1 MDLSKLQANSFINR
15 KKTRT
20 QDYLPDLDIKNGVII
35 ADGSYIKILE
45 ITPLNF
51 RMKSPEEQSAIIAKY
66 ASWLKIAPDNF
77 SIKCIPKKVSIAE
90 YTAAF
95 EKRYEQESSETRREL
110 IQNHIQFARNESHL
124 SAIEHHFYLIFDYAG
139 KSDFLRPKTEDEII
153 LELNHQ
159 AKSLAS
165 QFATIGNGIVKN
177 EDEDFFLA
185 EFLYNYYNKRLTAV
199 EPFMSRVKRM
209 DEDYQK
215 LDEITNNRA
224 PQMLDMRDILAP
236 RSVDATHPNY
246 MIIDGLYYMFLAIS
260 ANDYPS
266 SISPTG
272 WLSALINTQWGVD
285 VDIFY
290 RKQNAT
296 EMLTKLKTRT
306 RMTNLTSA
314 DISENQNDYEEV
326 MNKKMALRSL
336 RAALMQE
343 QEDIYYT
350 YTFVTL
356 YAYSL
361 EELYRNREALEN
373 FARVNEMKFTDF
385 RNLQDHVFLSLAPYN
400 ALDARIAKMT
410 YHNVTSSAVAASYP
424 FTSFALQDEGG
435 ILLGIN
441 EENNSLVIYNN
452 FDETKYPN
460 KNITIFG
467 ESGRGKTFALLTIT
481 TRFSLLGV
489 QNFIIAPDKQDEFR
503 RICKQLD
510 GVFVDVS
517 PGSKAIINPLDIF
530 PIESL
535 NDAAIYG
542 KQMDETS
549 WVSGKID
556 SMEIWAKYL
565 YPEMTPKESALFK
578 NAVRRAYTKKGI
590 TDDNSSIFKDEA
602 RTEKVEMP
610 TLSDLYAELLADEE
624 ISEDLPYIF
633 SQFVRGGAYG
643 NMDGQ
648 TNIDLTKN
656 YIVFGTENLKGSI
669 QAATM
674 FIILEYIW
682 SVARSD
688 KTKKKIIAL
697 DEGWKLLDAKNE
709 QVGDFVVE
717 IFKIIRGYGGAAIFA
732 TQNISD
738 TYRASESF
746 GDAILACSHSNI
758 LLGTKKKEHD
768 KIGELLDIS
777 YNEIADLMKK
787 ESGHAILC
795 AGQNHVNIDIR
806 LSAMEEEL
814 FATGQKALQKIA
826 KKNRDAM
833 QKEE

>member
-1 MDLSKLQANSFINR
+1 MDLTKLQGNNLINR

-20 QDYLPDLDIKNGVII
+20 QDYLPDIDIKNGVII
-35 ADGSYIKILE
+35 ADGKYIKILE

-51 RMKSPEEQSAIIAKY
+51 RMKSPEEQSTIIGKY

-77 SIKCIPKKVSIAE
+77 SIKCVPKKVSIAE

-95 EKRYEQESSETRREL
+95 EKRYEQETSETRKEL
-110 IQNHIQFARNESHL
+110 IQDHIRFARNESHL
-124 SAIEHHFYLIFDYAG
+124 SAIEHHFYLIFDYAV
-139 KSDFLRPKTEDEII
+139 KSDFLRPKSEDEII
-153 LELNHQ
+153 MELNNQ
-159 AKSLAS
+159 SKSLAS

-185 EFLYNYYNKRLTAV
+185 DFLYNYYNKRLTTV
-199 EPFMSRVKRM
+199 EPFMARVKRM
-209 DEDYQK
+209 EEDYQK

-246 MIIDGLYYMFLAIS
+246 MIIDGLYYMFIAIS

-266 SISPTG
+266 TISPTG
-272 WLSALINTQWGVD
+272 WLSALINAQWGVD

-361 EELYRNREALEN
+361 EDLYRNREALEN

-385 RNLQDHVFLSLAPYN
+385 RNLQDNVFLSLAPYN

-542 KQMDETS
+542 KQTDETS

-590 TDDNSSIFKDEA
+590 TDDNSTIFRDET

-826 KKNRDAM
+826 EKNMEAM

>member
-1 MDLSKLQANSFINR
+1 MDLRKLQGNNLINR

-20 QDYLPDLDIKNGVII
+20 QDYLPDIDIKNGVII
-35 ADGSYIKILE
+35 ADGKYIKILE

-51 RMKSPEEQSAIIAKY
+51 RMKSPEEQSTIIGKY
-66 ASWLKIAPDNF
+66 ASWLRIAPDNF
-77 SIKCIPKKVSIAE
+77 SIKCVPKKVSIAE

-95 EKRYEQESSETRREL
+95 EKRYEQEISETRKEL
-110 IQNHIQFARNESHL
+110 IQDHIRFARNESHL
-124 SAIEHHFYLIFDYAG
+124 SAIEHHFYLIFDYAV
-139 KSDFLRPKTEDEII
+139 KSDFLRPKSEDEII
-153 LELNHQ
+153 MELNNQ
-159 AKSLAS
+159 SKSLAS

-185 EFLYNYYNKRLTAV
+185 DFLYNYYNKRLTTV
-199 EPFMSRVKRM
+199 EPFMARVKRM
-209 DEDYQK
+209 EEDYQK

-246 MIIDGLYYMFLAIS
+246 MIIDGLYYMFIAIS

-266 SISPTG
+266 TISPTG
-272 WLSALINTQWGVD
+272 WLSALINAQWGVD

-385 RNLQDHVFLSLAPYN
+385 RNLQDNVFLSLAPYN

-517 PGSKAIINPLDIF
+517 PGSKAVINPLDIF

-590 TDDNSSIFKDEA
+590 TDDNATIFRDET

-610 TLSDLYAELLADEE
+610 TLSDLYAELLSDEE

-826 KKNRDAM
+826 EKNKEVMQNKK
-833 QKEE
+833 

>member
-1 MDLSKLQANSFINR
+1 MDLRKLQGNNLINR

-20 QDYLPDLDIKNGVII
+20 QDYLPDIDIKNGVII
-35 ADGSYIKILE
+35 ADGKYIKILE

-51 RMKSPEEQSAIIAKY
+51 RMKSPEEQSTIIGKY
-66 ASWLKIAPDNF
+66 ASWLRIAPDNF
-77 SIKCIPKKVSIAE
+77 SIKCVPKKVSIAE

-95 EKRYEQESSETRREL
+95 EKRYEQETSETRKEL
-110 IQNHIQFARNESHL
+110 IQDHIRFARNESHL
-124 SAIEHHFYLIFDYAG
+124 SAIEHHFYLIFDYAV
-139 KSDFLRPKTEDEII
+139 KSDFLRPKSEDEII
-153 LELNHQ
+153 MELNNQ
-159 AKSLAS
+159 SKSLAS

-185 EFLYNYYNKRLTAV
+185 DFLYNYYNKRLTTV
-199 EPFMSRVKRM
+199 EPFMARVKRM
-209 DEDYQK
+209 EEDYQK

-246 MIIDGLYYMFLAIS
+246 MIIDGLYYMFIAIS

-266 SISPTG
+266 TISPTG
-272 WLSALINTQWGVD
+272 WLSALINAQWGVD

-385 RNLQDHVFLSLAPYN
+385 RNLQDNVFLSLAPYN

-517 PGSKAIINPLDIF
+517 PGSKAVINPLDIF

-590 TDDNSSIFKDEA
+590 TDDNATIFRDET

-610 TLSDLYAELLADEE
+610 TLSDLYAELLSDEE

-697 DEGWKLLDAKNE
+697 DEGWKLLEAKNE

-826 KKNRDAM
+826 EKNKEVM
-833 QKEE
+833 QKKK

>member
-20 QDYLPDLDIKNGVII
+20 QDYLPYLDIKNGVII

-272 WLSALINTQWGVD
+272 WLSALINAQWGVD

-385 RNLQDHVFLSLAPYN
+385 RNLQDHVFLSLAPFN

-624 ISEDLPYIF
+624 ISENMPYIF

-806 LSAMEEEL
+806 LSAIEEEL

>member
-1 MDLSKLQANSFINR
+1 MDLRKLQGNNLINR

-20 QDYLPDLDIKNGVII
+20 QDYLPDIDIKNGVII
-35 ADGSYIKILE
+35 ADGKYIKILE

-51 RMKSPEEQSAIIAKY
+51 RMKSPEEQSTIIGKY
-66 ASWLKIAPDNF
+66 ASWLRIAPDNF
-77 SIKCIPKKVSIAE
+77 SIKCVPKKVSIAE

-95 EKRYEQESSETRREL
+95 EKRYEQETSETRKEL
-110 IQNHIQFARNESHL
+110 IQDHIRFARNESHL
-124 SAIEHHFYLIFDYAG
+124 SAIEHHFYLIFDYAV
-139 KSDFLRPKTEDEII
+139 KSDFLRPKSEDEII
-153 LELNHQ
+153 MELNNQ
-159 AKSLAS
+159 SKSLAS

-185 EFLYNYYNKRLTAV
+185 DFLYNYYNKRLTTV
-199 EPFMSRVKRM
+199 EPFMARVKRM
-209 DEDYQK
+209 EEDYQK

-246 MIIDGLYYMFLAIS
+246 MIIDGLYYMFIAIS

-266 SISPTG
+266 TISPTG
-272 WLSALINTQWGVD
+272 WLSALINAQWGVD

-385 RNLQDHVFLSLAPYN
+385 RNLQDNVFLSLAPYN

-517 PGSKAIINPLDIF
+517 PGSKAVINPLDIF

-590 TDDNSSIFKDEA
+590 TDDNATIFRDET

-610 TLSDLYAELLADEE
+610 TLSDLFAELLSDEE

-826 KKNRDAM
+826 EKNKEVMQNKK
-833 QKEE
+833 

>member
-1 MDLSKLQANSFINR
+1 MVKNKLKILFLFSFIR
-15 KKTRT
+15 LK
-20 QDYLPDLDIKNGVII
+20 
-35 ADGSYIKILE
+35 
-45 ITPLNF
+45 
-51 RMKSPEEQSAIIAKY
+51 
-66 ASWLKIAPDNF
+66 WL
-77 SIKCIPKKVSIAE
+77 
-90 YTAAF
+90 
-95 EKRYEQESSETRREL
+95 
-110 IQNHIQFARNESHL
+110 
-124 SAIEHHFYLIFDYAG
+124 
-139 KSDFLRPKTEDEII
+139 
-153 LELNHQ
+153 
-159 AKSLAS
+159 
-165 QFATIGNGIVKN
+165 
-177 EDEDFFLA
+177 
-185 EFLYNYYNKRLTAV
+185 
-199 EPFMSRVKRM
+199 
-209 DEDYQK
+209 
-215 LDEITNNRA
+215 
-224 PQMLDMRDILAP
+224 
-236 RSVDATHPNY
+236 
-246 MIIDGLYYMFLAIS
+246 
-260 ANDYPS
+260 
-266 SISPTG
+266 
-272 WLSALINTQWGVD
+272 
-285 VDIFY
+285 
-290 RKQNAT
+290 
-296 EMLTKLKTRT
+296 
-306 RMTNLTSA
+306 
-314 DISENQNDYEEV
+314 
-326 MNKKMALRSL
+326 
-336 RAALMQE
+336 
-343 QEDIYYT
+343 
-350 YTFVTL
+350 
-356 YAYSL
+356 
-361 EELYRNREALEN
+361 
-373 FARVNEMKFTDF
+373 
-385 RNLQDHVFLSLAPYN
+385 
-400 ALDARIAKMT
+400 
-410 YHNVTSSAVAASYP
+410 
-424 FTSFALQDEGG
+424 
-435 ILLGIN
+435 
-441 EENNSLVIYNN
+441 
-452 FDETKYPN
+452 
-460 KNITIFG
+460 
-467 ESGRGKTFALLTIT
+467 KTFALLTIT

-624 ISEDLPYIF
+624 ISENMPYIF